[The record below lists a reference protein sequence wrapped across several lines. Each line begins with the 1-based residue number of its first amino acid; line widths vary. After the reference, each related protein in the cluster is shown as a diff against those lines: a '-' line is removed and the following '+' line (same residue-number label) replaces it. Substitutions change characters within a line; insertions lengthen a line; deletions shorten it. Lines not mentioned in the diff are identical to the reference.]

1 MTAASPAV
9 SAAIP
14 VAIVAEPIHDRTGWT
29 EESARVRTGWPAVID
44 AALEIMVAAG
54 VIRPEQSTFE
64 LACEQAD
71 RKRQPHPSRQE
82 VAMGAPATTVEALV
96 FSLGRGVNELTQ
108 PDTERRLAAL
118 DAHQLKE
125 ACRRVQAFH
134 PKIAKQWL
142 ADDVERLRPEAR
154 HDQDFTQHDQRQP

>member
-1 MTAASPAV
+1 MTAPSTAV

-14 VAIVAEPIHDRTGWT
+14 LAIVAEPIHDRAWWT
-29 EESARVRTGWPAVID
+29 EESARVGTGWPAVID

-96 FSLGRGVNELTQ
+96 FSLRRGVNELAQ
-108 PDTERRLAAL
+108 PDTLQRLSAL
-118 DAHQLKE
+118 DGDQVKQV
-125 ACRRVQAFH
+125 CRRVQAFQ
-134 PKIAKQWL
+134 PEIAEPWSTDEVDAL
-142 ADDVERLRPEAR
+142 ISAWRRSR
-154 HDQDFTQHDQRQP
+154 

>member
-1 MTAASPAV
+1 
-9 SAAIP
+9 
-14 VAIVAEPIHDRTGWT
+14 
-29 EESARVRTGWPAVID
+29 
-44 AALEIMVAAG
+44 
-54 VIRPEQSTFE
+54 
-64 LACEQAD
+64 
-71 RKRQPHPSRQE
+71 
-82 VAMGAPATTVEALV
+82 MGAAATTVEALV

>member
-1 MTAASPAV
+1 MTATSTAV

-14 VAIVAEPIHDRTGWT
+14 LAIVAEPIHDRAWWT
-29 EESARVRTGWPAVID
+29 EESARVGTGWPAVID
-44 AALEIMVAAG
+44 AALEIIVAAG

-71 RKRQPHPSRQE
+71 RKRQPHPSRQK

-96 FSLGRGVNELTQ
+96 FSLRRGVNELTR

-142 ADDVERLRPEAR
+142 ADDVERLISAWKNS
-154 HDQDFTQHDQRQP
+154 HG

>member
-71 RKRQPHPSRQE
+71 RKRQPHPSR
-82 VAMGAPATTVEALV
+82 
-96 FSLGRGVNELTQ
+96 
-108 PDTERRLAAL
+108 
-118 DAHQLKE
+118 
-125 ACRRVQAFH
+125 
-134 PKIAKQWL
+134 
-142 ADDVERLRPEAR
+142 
-154 HDQDFTQHDQRQP
+154 

>member
-1 MTAASPAV
+1 MSV
-9 SAAIP
+9 DG
-14 VAIVAEPIHDRTGWT
+14 VIVAAATPIIAVGFGREWWAAEAIRADTD
-29 EESARVRTGWPAVID
+29 WPGVVD

-108 PDTERRLAAL
+108 PDTKRRLAAL

-142 ADDVERLRPEAR
+142 ADDVERLISAWKNS
-154 HDQDFTQHDQRQP
+154 HG